1 MEEKPIESKPDD
13 IKVEIPDPDQ
23 IEDECLNQE
32 ADDKTQKHLWIR
44 YAKQVGGALFETFVL
59 ISYWQYLLTV
69 PMFNYWILGFLIFAF
84 VFHIGVSL
92 KFASSVKDNTRLIP
106 LEYGVWI
113 SNAVQ
118 AIALSTGTQ
127 SVASSR
133 DDDTQTL
140 LNK

>member
-1 MEEKPIESKPDD
+1 M
-13 IKVEIPDPDQ
+13 
-23 IEDECLNQE
+23 
-32 ADDKTQKHLWIR
+32 
-44 YAKQVGGALFETFVL
+44 

-140 LNK
+140 LTKWRFNLWTGLFLDYPLFTLQIINSYLLG